1 MTTTK
6 EGIIKSKDNTEIF
19 YKYILADKPK
29 ASVFIVHGL
38 GEHLGRYDNVTNTL
52 KEYNLFLLDLRGH
65 GKSGGKR
72 GHVMRFD
79 EYLDDIDSLRNGVK
93 GFIKGKTF
101 ILGHSMGGLI
111 VLRYAIYRPEGISG
125 VVASGPLLGVNVKVP
140 KIKDVIGRLVANL
153 APGLSMSNEIDTGK
167 LSHDKAVVD
176 AYNNDPLVHAKVSA
190 RWYVEMVKAME
201 DTNENAGRL
210 SMPCLILHGSAD
222 ALTNPRSSREFFE
235 KAGSKDKTY
244 KLYEGYYHEVYNEVE
259 KQKPLS
265 DMAEWLNK
273 RAQE

>member
-1 MTTTK
+1 MTTNK
-6 EGIIKSKDNTEIF
+6 EGFIKAKDGTEIF

-38 GEHLGRYDNVTNTL
+38 GEHLGRYENVINTL

-79 EYLDDIDSLRNGVK
+79 EYLDDVDALRNEVK
-93 GFIKGKTF
+93 NLVQGKSF

-111 VLRYAIYRPEGISG
+111 VLRYAIYRPEGLSG
-125 VVASGPLLGVNVKVP
+125 VVSSGPLLGVNVEVP
-140 KIKDVIGRLVANL
+140 KIQIVIGGFISKVAPSL
-153 APGLSMSNEIDTGK
+153 AMSNNIDTNK
-167 LSHDKAVVD
+167 LSHDRAVVD

-190 RWYVEMVKAME
+190 RWYVEMVKAMV
-201 DTNENAGRL
+201 DTNANAGKL
-210 SMPCLILHGSAD
+210 TMPCLIMHGSAD
-222 ALTNPRSSREFFE
+222 ALTNPKSSREFFE

-244 KLYEGYYHEVYNEVE
+244 KLYEGYYHEIYNEVE

-273 RAQE
+273 RA

>member
-1 MTTTK
+1 MTTNK
-6 EGIIKSKDNTEIF
+6 EGMIKSKDGTEIF

-79 EYLDDIDSLRNGVK
+79 EYLDDVDALRNEMK
-93 GFIKGKTF
+93 GLVQGKTF

-125 VVASGPLLGVNVKVP
+125 VVSSGPLLGVNVKVP
-140 KIKDVIGRLVANL
+140 KIKDMIGRLVANL

-167 LSHDKAVVD
+167 LSHNKAVVD

-201 DTNENAGRL
+201 DTNANAGRL

-222 ALTNPRSSREFFE
+222 ALTNPESSREFFE

-244 KLYEGYYHEVYNEVE
+244 KLYDGYYHEVYNEVE

-273 RAQE
+273 RA

>member
-1 MTTTK
+1 MTTNK
-6 EGIIKSKDNTEIF
+6 EGFTKAKDGTQIF
-19 YKYILADKPK
+19 YKYILTDKPK

-38 GEHLGRYDNVTNTL
+38 GEHLGRYENVINTL
-52 KEYNLFLLDLRGH
+52 KQYNLFLLDLRGH

-79 EYLDDIDSLRNGVK
+79 EYLDDVDALKNAVK
-93 GFIKGKTF
+93 DLVKGKTF

-111 VLRYAIYRPEGISG
+111 VLRYAIYRSEGLSG
-125 VVASGPLLGVNVKVP
+125 VVSSGPLLGVNVEVP
-140 KIKDVIGRLVANL
+140 KIQIAIGRFLSKVAPN
-153 APGLSMSNEIDTGK
+153 LSMSNNIDTSK

-190 RWYVEMVKAME
+190 RWYVEMIKAMI
-201 DTNENAGRL
+201 DTNANSSKL
-210 SMPCLILHGSAD
+210 SMPCLIMHGSAD
-222 ALTNPRSSREFFE
+222 ALTSPKSSREFFE

-244 KLYEGYYHEVYNEVE
+244 KLYEGYYHEIYNEVE

-265 DMAEWLNK
+265 DMVEWLNN
-273 RAQE
+273 RT

>member
-6 EGIIKSKDNTEIF
+6 EGMIKSKDNTEIF
-19 YKYILADKPK
+19 YQYILADKPK
-29 ASVFIVHGL
+29 ASVLIVHGL
-38 GEHLGRYDNVTNTL
+38 GEHLGRYGNVTNTL

-79 EYLDDIDSLRNGVK
+79 EYLDDVDTLRNEVK
-93 GFIKGKTF
+93 GLIRGKTF

-190 RWYVEMVKAME
+190 RWYVEMVKAMA

-265 DMAEWLNK
+265 DMAEWLNM
-273 RAQE
+273 RAGA

>member
-79 EYLDDIDSLRNGVK
+79 EYLDDIDSLRNEVK
-93 GFIKGKTF
+93 GLIKGKTF

-201 DTNENAGRL
+201 DTHENAGRL

>member
-79 EYLDDIDSLRNGVK
+79 EYLDDIDSLRNEVK

-176 AYNNDPLVHAKVSA
+176 AYNNDPLVHA
-190 RWYVEMVKAME
+190 
-201 DTNENAGRL
+201 
-210 SMPCLILHGSAD
+210 
-222 ALTNPRSSREFFE
+222 
-235 KAGSKDKTY
+235 
-244 KLYEGYYHEVYNEVE
+244 
-259 KQKPLS
+259 
-265 DMAEWLNK
+265 
-273 RAQE
+273 

>member
-1 MTTTK
+1 MTTSK
-6 EGIIKSKDNTEIF
+6 EGIIKSKDNTDIF

-29 ASVFIVHGL
+29 ASVVIVHGL
-38 GEHLGRYDNVTNTL
+38 GEHLGRYGNVTDTL
-52 KEYNLFLLDLRGH
+52 REYNLFLLDLRGH

-72 GHVMRFD
+72 GHLMHFD
-79 EYLDDIDSLRNGVK
+79 EYLDDVDTLRNEVK
-93 GFIKGKTF
+93 GLIRGKTF

-111 VLRYAIYRPEGISG
+111 VLRYAIYRPDGISG

-140 KIKDVIGRLVANL
+140 KIKDVIGRLVSNL

-201 DTNENAGRL
+201 DTNKNAGRL

-235 KAGSKDKTY
+235 KAGSQDKTY
-244 KLYEGYYHEVYNEVE
+244 KLYEGYYHEVYNEVD

-265 DMAEWLNK
+265 DMAAWLNM
-273 RAQE
+273 RAGV

>member
-1 MTTTK
+1 MTTNK
-6 EGIIKSKDNTEIF
+6 EGMIKSKDNTEIF

-38 GEHLGRYDNVTNTL
+38 GEHLGRYGNVTNTL

-79 EYLDDIDSLRNGVK
+79 EYLDDVDTLRNEVK
-93 GFIKGKTF
+93 GLVQGKKF

-111 VLRYAIYRPEGISG
+111 ALRYAIYRPEGISG

-153 APGLSMSNEIDTGK
+153 APGLSMSNEIDTSK

-176 AYNNDPLVHAKVSA
+176 AYNNDPLVHSKVSA

-201 DTNENAGRL
+201 DTNANAGRL

-273 RAQE
+273 RA